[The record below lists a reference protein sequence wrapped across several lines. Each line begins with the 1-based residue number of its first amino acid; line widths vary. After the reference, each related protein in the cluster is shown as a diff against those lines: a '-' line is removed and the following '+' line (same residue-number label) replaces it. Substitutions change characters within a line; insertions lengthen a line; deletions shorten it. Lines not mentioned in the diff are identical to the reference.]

1 MKNKRA
7 RQEHLAF
14 ALYPTTA
21 QRGGLDFDL
30 LDDTYWWGA
39 TDPMWRYALWAAVI
53 YLLAGAEASSVA
65 EAEFLDRV
73 GGVLQLDV

>member
-1 MKNKRA
+1 
-7 RQEHLAF
+7 
-14 ALYPTTA
+14 
-21 QRGGLDFDL
+21 
-30 LDDTYWWGA
+30 
-39 TDPMWRYALWAAVI
+39 MWRYALWAAVI